1 MSVLV
6 TLFALSIVI
15 FIHECGHLFFA
26 KWGKIGVFE
35 FSVGMGPKLFGYR
48 YKDTDYN
55 FRLFPFGGFVRLAG
69 LDESNQEVATENL
82 FQNRPMFWRFS
93 TLFAGSFMNVLLGFF
108 VFFLISF
115 FVGVPNMLPSINSVL
130 NDSPAMEAGLQKGD
144 VLISIDKRFIGDV
157 YNDFIKKIHNAS
169 HEVDLVF
176 ERSGVRNNVQIRPF
190 YDEKYDVYRIGVQLD
205 SESHQLR
212 FFSALGQSF
221 KMTMSAI
228 RMVFYSFSMLL
239 SGEASMKD
247 LSGPIGIV
255 QVATF
260 QLSQNIIHFFSIIAF
275 ISITLGIINLFPI
288 PVLDGGHIMFL
299 FYEMLFKKPVPKKV
313 WIVLNNFFALC
324 LIVLMIVVVVNDIR
338 FWGDRVDVFGVSND

>member
-6 TLFALSIVI
+6 TLFALSVVI
-15 FIHECGHLFFA
+15 FVHECGHLFFA
-26 KWGKIGVFE
+26 KWGRIGVFE
-35 FSVGMGPKLFGYR
+35 FSVGMGPKLFGFR

-55 FRLFPFGGFVRLAG
+55 CRLFLFGGFVRLAG

-82 FQNRPMFWRFS
+82 FQNRPMVWRFL

-108 VFFLISF
+108 VFFLISLF
-115 FVGVPNMLPSINSVL
+115 IGTSHMLPSINSVL
-130 NDSPAMEAGLQKGD
+130 NESPAMKAGLQEGD
-144 VLISIDKRFIGDV
+144 VLVSIDNHVINDV
-157 YNDFIKKIHNAS
+157 YNDFIKKIHNHQ
-169 HEVDLVF
+169 HEVELVF
-176 ERSGVRNNVQIRPF
+176 ERSGVRGRVQVRPF
-190 YDEKYDVYRIGVQLD
+190 YDEKYDVYRIGIQLD
-205 SESHQLR
+205 SENQQLR
-212 FFSALGQSF
+212 FFPALGQSF
-221 KMTMSAI
+221 KMTLSAM
-228 RMVFYSFSMLL
+228 RMVFSSFSMLF

-299 FYEMLFKKPVPKKV
+299 FYEMIFKKPVPKKV
-313 WIVLNNFFALC
+313 WIALNNFFALC
-324 LIVLMIVVVVNDIR
+324 LIVLMIVVVVNDVR
-338 FWGDRVDVFGVSND
+338 FWGDRVDAIGVGND